1 MSLYAF
7 DERFYADLAARRSS
21 FQMRWEH
28 VVPAKSG
35 YGWRVSAGQAF
46 RITMV
51 AGAQV
56 VDLCISAAEDP
67 HEHYAAGAQF
77 YIEGARV
84 TRNTRIWG
92 TPPRSRPL
100 ATITADTVR
109 VRPQPGGRGLLE
121 PAKQHHKCY
130 GAHCNPHHW
139 MLFAGI
145 HPPTCYDNLRAACAQ
160 LGLSQYHIHD
170 NLNLFGRFAM
180 DPESGMHGA
189 EPTQAQQGDY
199 LEFYAETDLLLA
211 VSACPYGYSATPP
224 AQWRERPPPARP
236 IGIQVFDTGVEPL
249 GWPYAHLTDADHSMC
264 TAGVTS
270 SVAALPN
277 RMDDGRANS

>member
-100 ATITADTVR
+100 ATITADKVE
-109 VRPQPGGRGLLE
+109 VFNV
-121 PAKQHHKCY
+121 Y
-130 GAHCNPHHW
+130 
-139 MLFAGI
+139 F
-145 HPPTCYDNLRAACAQ
+145 D
-160 LGLSQYHIHD
+160 S
-170 NLNLFGRFAM
+170 
-180 DPESGMHGA
+180 
-189 EPTQAQQGDY
+189 
-199 LEFYAETDLLLA
+199 LA
-211 VSACPYGYSATPP
+211 LVA
-224 AQWRERPPPARP
+224 
-236 IGIQVFDTGVEPL
+236 IFIFI
-249 GWPYAHLTDADHSMC
+249 
-264 TAGVTS
+264 
-270 SVAALPN
+270 AALVKTST
-277 RMDDGRANS
+277 DKKW